1 MTLFPM
7 ILIVLAIPVALL
19 AWVVLI
25 FNRLTTLDNRRANAY
40 AQIDVQ
46 LKRRHDLIPNLVE
59 TVKGYMA
66 HERQTLEAV
75 INARSAAMNARSAAT
90 SGNGAGPGTGGI
102 HGGGSLLAIA
112 TAESALGGA
121 LGTFMARVEAYPE
134 LKADSLTS
142 RLMEELSTTENRIAF
157 ARQSYNDSVMTYN
170 AYRQSFPQV
179 LIAPIFGFASAEL
192 FELSDAA
199 QRAVPAVSL
208 NPTNLNPA

>member
-1 MTLFPM
+1 M
-7 ILIVLAIPVALL
+7 ILIVLAVPVALL

-66 HERQTLEAV
+66 HEKQTLEAV
-75 INARSAAMNARSAAT
+75 INARSAAMSARSAAGT
-90 SGNGAGPGTGGI
+90 GPGTGGV

-112 TAESALGGA
+112 AAESALGGA
-121 LGTFMARVEAYPE
+121 LGGFLARVEAYPE

-179 LIAPIFGFASAEL
+179 VVAPVFGFANAEL
-192 FELSDAA
+192 FELADTA
-199 QRAVPAVSL
+199 QRAVPTVSL
-208 NPTNLNPA
+208 NPTQA